1 MVKIQKQKTLFVVSK
16 SAQKDWVYEE
26 TVRSVQSVGAE
37 LQLVPFTSPGAI
49 TVTRSQLYFY
59 QSTPTSRSEPKL
71 DLGKLLIQR
80 RVNNIKT
87 TPRSDRRPS
96 LVCSDTNGVVSVRR
110 VCKRCPLV
118 YSLLLTSRTNTN
130 SFAGFTSP

>member
-16 SAQKDWVYEE
+16 SAQKYWVYEE

-37 LQLVPFTSPGAI
+37 LQLVPFTS
-49 TVTRSQLYFY
+49 QFYFY